1 MGNRNELFN
10 CLAKNLNNYSN
21 YSNLHYINV
30 NNNFGRN
37 YFKSFC
43 INGNINNKNSMGNR
57 NEQFNCSN
65 KNKNNYSDYS
75 NLHYINTH
83 NNFDNIIFK
92 I

>member
-1 MGNRNELFN
+1 MVLPNSKNINYYFRKFCNKCQKTEFPSFYLEHNQKLNE
-10 CLAKNLNNYSN
+10 KN
-21 YSNLHYINV
+21 
-30 NNNFGRN
+30 
-37 YFKSFC
+37 
-43 INGNINNKNSMGNR
+43 NNKNSMGNR